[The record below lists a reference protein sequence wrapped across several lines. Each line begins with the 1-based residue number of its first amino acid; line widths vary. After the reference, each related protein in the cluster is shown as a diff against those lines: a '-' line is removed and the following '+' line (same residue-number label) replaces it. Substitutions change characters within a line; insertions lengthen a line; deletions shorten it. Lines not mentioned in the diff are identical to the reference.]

1 MDNSGLEL
9 TITPHLRPHDSSMLT
24 TGHDVSTLHLIP
36 PGQASFTSVGH
47 CPSLCTS
54 SALPQEGIKVFAG
67 LPHTHLL
74 GTKVKLRHI
83 RNGVEL
89 PVPFQDSHYDF
100 NYQTMRRIEVNLM
113 PGDHLVTECVYDS
126 RGREGYTRG
135 GMRAEDEM
143 CIMFL
148 HYYPAVELA
157 HCVSKLPL
165 RNLLLAMGV
174 SLWPVSLGTRHLG
187 LRIQSPERYQN
198 LTLSDYLA
206 AVLPGDADT
215 AKRLQEANI
224 HHSQQAECYSFG
236 KRNVI
241 AVSLLLFEKNIAL
254 HLEPLG
260 STFNTLTLLGPE

>member
-1 MDNSGLEL
+1 VHYENPGLHPNIADNSGLEL

-54 SALPQEGIKVFAG
+54 SLPEQGIKVFAG

-74 GTKVKLRHI
+74 GIKIKLRHI
-83 RNGVEL
+83 RNGAEL

-100 NYQTMRRIEVNLM
+100 HYQTMRRLELNLM

-126 RGREGYTRG
+126 SGREGYTRG

-165 RNLLLAMGV
+165 KNLLIAMGV
-174 SLWPVSLGTRHLG
+174 TLWPLSPGNRHLG
-187 LRIQSPERYQN
+187 LRIQSPEGYQN

-206 AVLPGDADT
+206 AVLPGDADA
-215 AKRLQEANI
+215 AKRLQEANV
-224 HHSQQAECYSFG
+224 HHSQHAECYSFG
-236 KRNVI
+236 KKKVF
-241 AVSLLLFEKNIAL
+241 AVGAYLIKWR
-254 HLEPLG
+254 G
-260 STFNTLTLLGPE
+260 